1 MSTLQERFD
10 LLQNHKKEAILHVQS
25 MGTFKVWRE
34 DVLIHPKEWGRDK
47 TLQLFQFFLSNR
59 HRHGLHKEQII
70 DRIWE
75 DASDQDFK
83 VALHGVN
90 KTLEPERE
98 SRTDPSYI
106 IRDGL
111 SYHLNLDKIWLDIEM
126 MEQYIII
133 ANEAFI
139 ANPLL
144 AKESFREA
152 LNLHQGIYLP
162 SRLYEDWS
170 SEERE
175 RTQVLIL
182 GAYITMAEM
191 TLDENPMESI
201 RLSQNAL
208 TIDPCWED
216 AYRIQMQAYLL
227 KGNRPQAIKTYQ
239 TCVDVLDREYGI
251 DPLPETKKLLQQI
264 TSIS

>member
-1 MSTLQERFD
+1 
-10 LLQNHKKEAILHVQS
+10 
-25 MGTFKVWRE
+25 
-34 DVLIHPKEWGRDK
+34 
-47 TLQLFQFFLSNR
+47 
-59 HRHGLHKEQII
+59 
-70 DRIWE
+70 
-75 DASDQDFK
+75 
-83 VALHGVN
+83 
-90 KTLEPERE
+90 
-98 SRTDPSYI
+98 
-106 IRDGL
+106 
-111 SYHLNLDKIWLDIEM
+111 M

-133 ANEAFI
+133 ANESFI

-144 AKESFREA
+144 AKESFRVA

-182 GAYITMAEM
+182 GAYITLAEM

-208 TIDPCWED
+208 SIDPCWED

-251 DPLPETKKLLQQI
+251 DPLPETKKLLQII